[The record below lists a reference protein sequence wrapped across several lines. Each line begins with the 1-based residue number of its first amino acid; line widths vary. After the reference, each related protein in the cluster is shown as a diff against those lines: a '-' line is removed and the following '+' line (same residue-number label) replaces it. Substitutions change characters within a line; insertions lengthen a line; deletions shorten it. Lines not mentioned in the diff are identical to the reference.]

1 MDRKFKKN
9 FWGAKKRIYGE
20 YLTSIIHI
28 FGLYYLKYIWFI
40 LPEIKNTV

>member
-1 MDRKFKKN
+1 MIFFLPLFFLMDRKFKKN

-28 FGLYYLKYIWFI
+28 FGLYYLK
-40 LPEIKNTV
+40 